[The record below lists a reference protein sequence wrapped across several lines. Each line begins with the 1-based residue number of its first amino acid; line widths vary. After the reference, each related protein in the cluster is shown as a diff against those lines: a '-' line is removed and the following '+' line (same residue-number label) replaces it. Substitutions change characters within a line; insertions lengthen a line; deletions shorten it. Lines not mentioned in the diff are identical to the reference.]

1 MEFYCDI
8 DQDRKVLGKKGYC
21 PWKVMEFYCDIDQD
35 RKVLGK
41 KGYCPWKVLEIC
53 LTQVKNRMCVADSK

>member
-35 RKVLGK
+35 RKVLGEK
-41 KGYCPWKVLEIC
+41 KVTAPGKFWKS
-53 LTQVKNRMCVADSK
+53 A